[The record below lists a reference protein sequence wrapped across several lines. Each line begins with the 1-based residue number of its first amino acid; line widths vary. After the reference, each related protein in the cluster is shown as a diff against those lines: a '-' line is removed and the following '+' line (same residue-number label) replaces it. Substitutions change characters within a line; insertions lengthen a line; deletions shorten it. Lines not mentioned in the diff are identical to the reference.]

1 MLDITPKIEQ
11 FVDSKMKSFKMD
23 NQTGGSVLENLN
35 QKNLSKAEQRRFAR
49 LKLTEKLKQQ
59 SIQFI
64 QREMEQKLK
73 KNLRDLYQQNQEKMA
88 KMQAE

>member
-1 MLDITPKIEQ
+1 MLEITPKIEQ
-11 FVDSKMKSFKMD
+11 FVDNKMKSFKMD

-73 KNLRDLYQQNQEKMA
+73 KNLRDLYQQNQAKMA

>member
-1 MLDITPKIEQ
+1 MSLLEITPKIEQ
-11 FVDSKMKSFKMD
+11 FVDNKMKSFKMD

-35 QKNLSKAEQRRFAR
+35 QKNLTKAEQRRFAR

-64 QREMEQKLK
+64 
-73 KNLRDLYQQNQEKMA
+73 
-88 KMQAE
+88 

>member
-1 MLDITPKIEQ
+1 VHEQSTAQDFTLQESQVLSSTQTMSLLEITPKIEQ
-11 FVDSKMKSFKMD
+11 FVDNKMKSFKMD

-35 QKNLSKAEQRRFAR
+35 QKNLTKAEQRRFAR

-64 QREMEQKLK
+64 
-73 KNLRDLYQQNQEKMA
+73 
-88 KMQAE
+88 